1 MSGRDFSVITK
12 KSPEKSLTERMSKSG
27 GRNTYGRITCR
38 HRGGGAKR
46 RYRIIDFRRN
56 KTGIPATVAAIEYDP
71 NRSANIA
78 LLNYAD
84 GERRYILAPN
94 GLKVGQRVLA
104 SDDAEINAGNCITLK
119 RLPLGT
125 QIHNIELR
133 PGGGGKLVRSAGV
146 AAQLMAR
153 EGEYAQ
159 VKLPSG
165 EVRMIHVMCRA
176 TIGQVGNI
184 EHENAKIGKAGR
196 SRHLGRRPHVRGA
209 AKNPVDHPHGGGEGR
224 TTGGRNPVTPWG
236 KCTKGMKTRKNPR
249 TEPFKVKDRRAK

>member
-1 MSGRDFSVITK
+1 MSSRDFGAITK
-12 KSPEKSLTERMSKSG
+12 KAPEKSLTEHMSKSA
-27 GRNTYGRITCR
+27 GRNSYGRITCR

-46 RYRIIDFRRN
+46 RYRIIDFRRD
-56 KTGIPATVAAIEYDP
+56 KVGVPATVAAIEYDP

-84 GERRYILAPN
+84 GEKRYILSPN
-94 GLKVGQRVLA
+94 GLKVGQRILA
-104 SDDAEINAGNCITLK
+104 SDDADISVGNSIPLK

-125 QIHNIELR
+125 QIHSIELR
-133 PGGGGKLVRSAGV
+133 PGGGAKLVRSAGT

-165 EVRMIHVMCRA
+165 EVRMIHVTCRA
-176 TIGQVGNI
+176 TVGQVGNI

-196 SRHLGRRPHVRGA
+196 TRHMGRRPHVRGA

-236 KCTKGMKTRKNPR
+236 KCTKGMKTRKNAR
-249 TEPFKVKDRRAK
+249 TERFKVKDRRAK